1 MKFAVITWLV
11 QMLKNKAANIFLA
24 WIILSMIYLA
34 VVTLTGVL
42 ISNSSSKEWLESVD
56 NVVTVQ
62 VSDPNA
68 KSEVDDDSTRL
79 ETIVKKLRITAGINK
94 IKILDEE
101 QTLGLLNNWLSQD
114 ILNDINLPALI
125 EVKLSNSINKEQISQ
140 KIRSLTTGV
149 SIDDH
154 SRWKQKLMLLI
165 DTIENIGW
173 MIFILVLIVCSTSI
187 IFAIAMTIT
196 NNSEVINL
204 IDLMGGGSSFI
215 ARVFQKQVLLVMGPS
230 ALIGSFA
237 AALTLFIL
245 NDYLGTLL
253 QGILPGSISSLGA
266 KLDFWEW
273 SLIASTPLVYIF
285 LSLIIVRVSVVAFLS
300 KLK

>member
-1 MKFAVITWLV
+1 
-11 QMLKNKAANIFLA
+11 MLKNKAANIFLA

-114 ILNDINLPALI
+114 ILNDINLPSLI
-125 EVKLSNSINKEQISQ
+125 EVKSIKPINKEQISQ
-140 KIRSLTTGV
+140 KIGSLIPGV

-154 SRWKQKLMLLI
+154 SRWKQKLMFMI
-165 DTIENIGW
+165 DTIENLGW
-173 MIFILVLIVCSTSI
+173 IIFILVVIVCLASI
-187 IFAIAMTIT
+187 IFAIAMTIA

-215 ARVFQKQVLLVMGPS
+215 AEIFQKQILLVIGPA
-230 ALIGSFA
+230 ALIGSFIA
-237 AALTLFIL
+237 IVTLFIL
-245 NDYLGTLL
+245 NDYLATLL
-253 QGILPGSISSLGA
+253 SDFLPGSISSLGE
-266 KLDFWEW
+266 KLNFWEW
-273 SLIASTPLVYIF
+273 SFIASTPLVFIF
-285 LSLIIVRVSVVAFLS
+285 LSLITVRVSVLILLG

>member
-1 MKFAVITWLV
+1 
-11 QMLKNKAANIFLA
+11 MLKNKAANIFLA

-94 IKILDEE
+94 IKIFDEE

-114 ILNDINLPALI
+114 ILNDINLPSLI
-125 EVKLSNSINKEQISQ
+125 EVKSIKPINKEQISQ
-140 KIRSLTTGV
+140 KIGSLIPGV

-154 SRWKQKLMLLI
+154 SRWKQKLMFLI
-165 DTIENIGW
+165 DTIENLGW
-173 MIFILVLIVCSTSI
+173 IIYVLILIVCLASI
-187 IFAIAMTIT
+187 IFAITMTIA

-215 ARVFQKQVLLVMGPS
+215 AKIFQKQILLVIGPA
-230 ALIGSFA
+230 ALIGSFI
-237 AALTLFIL
+237 ALVTLFIL
-245 NDYLGTLL
+245 NDYLVTLL
-253 QGILPGSISSLGA
+253 SDFLPGSISSLGE
-266 KLDFWEW
+266 KLNFWEW
-273 SLIASTPLVYIF
+273 SFIASTPLVFIF
-285 LSLIIVRVSVVAFLS
+285 LSLITVRVSVLVLLG
-300 KLK
+300 KPK

>member
-1 MKFAVITWLV
+1 
-11 QMLKNKAANIFLA
+11 MLKNKAANIFLA

-68 KSEVDDDSTRL
+68 KSEIDDDSTRL
-79 ETIVKKLRITAGINK
+79 ETVVKKLRITAGINK

-114 ILNDINLPALI
+114 ILNDINLPSLI
-125 EVKLSNSINKEQISQ
+125 EVKLIKTINKEQISQ
-140 KIRSLTTGV
+140 KIGSLIPGV

-154 SRWKQKLMLLI
+154 SRWKQKLMFLI
-165 DTIENIGW
+165 DTIENLGW
-173 MIFILVLIVCSTSI
+173 IIFILILIVCLASI
-187 IFAIAMTIT
+187 IFAITMTIA
-196 NNSEVINL
+196 NNSDVINL

-215 ARVFQKQVLLVMGPS
+215 AEIFQKQILLVIGPA
-230 ALIGSFA
+230 ALIGSFIA
-237 AALTLFIL
+237 IVTLFIL
-245 NDYLGTLL
+245 NDYLATLL
-253 QGILPGSISSLGA
+253 SDFLPGSISNLGE
-266 KLDFWEW
+266 KLNFWEW
-273 SLIASTPLVYIF
+273 SFIASTPLVFIF
-285 LSLIIVRVSVVAFLS
+285 LSLITVRVSVLVLLG

>member
-1 MKFAVITWLV
+1 
-11 QMLKNKAANIFLA
+11 MLKNKAANIFLA

-94 IKILDEE
+94 IKIFDEE

-114 ILNDINLPALI
+114 ILNDINLPSLI
-125 EVKLSNSINKEQISQ
+125 EVKSIKPINKEQISQ
-140 KIRSLTTGV
+140 KIGSLIPGV

-154 SRWKQKLMLLI
+154 SRWKQKLMFLI
-165 DTIENIGW
+165 DTIENLGW
-173 MIFILVLIVCSTSI
+173 IIFILILIVCLASI
-187 IFAIAMTIT
+187 IFAITMTIA

-215 ARVFQKQVLLVMGPS
+215 AEIFQKQILLVIGPA
-230 ALIGSFA
+230 ALIGSFIA
-237 AALTLFIL
+237 IVTLFIL
-245 NDYLGTLL
+245 NDYLATLL
-253 QGILPGSISSLGA
+253 SDFLPGSISSLGE
-266 KLDFWEW
+266 KLNFWEW
-273 SLIASTPLVYIF
+273 SFIASTPLVFIF
-285 LSLIIVRVSVVAFLS
+285 LSLITVRVSVLVLLG
-300 KLK
+300 KPK

>member
-1 MKFAVITWLV
+1 
-11 QMLKNKAANIFLA
+11 MLKNRAANIFLA

-34 VVTLTGVL
+34 VVTLTAVL
-42 ISNSSSKEWLESVD
+42 ISNSSSKEWLEAVD
-56 NVVTVQ
+56 NVITVQ
-62 VSDPNA
+62 VSDPNS
-68 KSEVDDDSTRL
+68 KSKADNSTTRL
-79 ETIVKKLRITAGINK
+79 EAIVKKLRITAGINK
-94 IKILDEE
+94 IEIFDEE
-101 QTLGLLNNWLSQD
+101 KTSGLLSNWLSQD

-125 EVKLSNSINKEQISQ
+125 EVKLSNPINKEQISQ
-140 KIRSLTTGV
+140 KIRSLTPGV
-149 SIDDH
+149 SVDDH

-165 DTIENIGW
+165 NTIENIGW
-173 MIFILVLIVCSTSI
+173 IIFILVLIVCSTSI
-187 IFAIAMTIT
+187 TFAIAMTIT
-196 NNSEVINL
+196 NNSEVIDL

-215 ARVFQKQVLLVMGPS
+215 ARVFQKQVLFVMGPS

-253 QGILPGSISSLGA
+253 QGILPVSISNLGA

-273 SLIASTPLVYIF
+273 SLIASTPLVFIF

>member
-1 MKFAVITWLV
+1 
-11 QMLKNKAANIFLA
+11 MLKNKAANIFLA

-68 KSEVDDDSTRL
+68 KSEVDVASTRL

-94 IKILDEE
+94 IEIFDEE
-101 QTLGLLNNWLSQD
+101 QTLGLLNSWLSQD
-114 ILNDINLPALI
+114 ILNDINLPTLI
-125 EVKLSNSINKEQISQ
+125 EVKLNKPINKEQISQ
-140 KIRSLTTGV
+140 TIGSLIPGV

-154 SRWKQKLMLLI
+154 SRWKQKLMSLI
-165 DTIENIGW
+165 DIIENLGW
-173 MIFILVLIVCSTSI
+173 IIFILILIVCLASI
-187 IFAIAMTIT
+187 IFAIAMNIA
-196 NNSEVINL
+196 NNGEVINL

-215 ARVFQKQVLLVMGPS
+215 AEIFQKQILLVIGPS
-230 ALIGSFA
+230 ALIGSLIA
-237 AALTLFIL
+237 IVTLFIL
-245 NDYLGTLL
+245 NDYLVTTLPD
-253 QGILPGSISSLGA
+253 IFPGSISSLGEV
-266 KLDFWEW
+266 LNFWEW
-273 SLIASTPLVYIF
+273 SLIASTPLVFIF
-285 LSLIIVRVSVVAFLS
+285 LSLITVWVSVVVLLG

>member
-1 MKFAVITWLV
+1 
-11 QMLKNKAANIFLA
+11 MLKNKAANIFLA

-68 KSEVDDDSTRL
+68 KSEVDVASTRL

-94 IKILDEE
+94 IEIFDEE
-101 QTLGLLNNWLSQD
+101 ETLGLLNSWLSQD
-114 ILNDINLPALI
+114 ILNDINLPTLI
-125 EVKLSNSINKEQISQ
+125 EVKLSKPINKEQISQ
-140 KIRSLTTGV
+140 TIGSLIPGV

-154 SRWKQKLMLLI
+154 SRWKQKLMFLI
-165 DTIENIGW
+165 DIIENLGW
-173 MIFILVLIVCSTSI
+173 IIFILILIVCLASI
-187 IFAIAMTIT
+187 IFAIAMNIA
-196 NNSEVINL
+196 NNGEVINL

-215 ARVFQKQVLLVMGPS
+215 AEIFQKQILLVIGPS
-230 ALIGSFA
+230 ALIGSLIA
-237 AALTLFIL
+237 IVTLFIL
-245 NDYLGTLL
+245 NDYLVTTLPD
-253 QGILPGSISSLGA
+253 IFPGSISSLGEV
-266 KLDFWEW
+266 LNFWEW
-273 SLIASTPLVYIF
+273 SLIASTPLVFIF
-285 LSLIIVRVSVVAFLS
+285 LSLITVWVSVVVLLG

>member
-1 MKFAVITWLV
+1 
-11 QMLKNKAANIFLA
+11 MLKNRAANIFLA

-34 VVTLTGVL
+34 VVTLTAVL
-42 ISNSSSKEWLESVD
+42 ISNSSSKEWLEAVD
-56 NVVTVQ
+56 NVITVQ
-62 VSDPNA
+62 VSDPNS
-68 KSEVDDDSTRL
+68 KSKADNSTTRL
-79 ETIVKKLRITAGINK
+79 EAIVKKLRITAGINK
-94 IKILDEE
+94 IEIFDEE
-101 QTLGLLNNWLSQD
+101 KTSGLLSNWLSQD
-114 ILNDINLPALI
+114 ILNDIDLPALI
-125 EVKLSNSINKEQISQ
+125 EVKLSNPINKEQISQ

-165 DTIENIGW
+165 NTIENIGW
-173 MIFILVLIVCSTSI
+173 IIFILVLIVCSTSI

-196 NNSEVINL
+196 NNSEVIDL

-215 ARVFQKQVLLVMGPS
+215 ARVFQKQVLFVMGPS

-253 QGILPGSISSLGA
+253 QGILPVSISNLGA

-273 SLIASTPLVYIF
+273 SLIASTPLVFIF

>member
-1 MKFAVITWLV
+1 
-11 QMLKNKAANIFLA
+11 MLKNKAANIFLA

-68 KSEVDDDSTRL
+68 KSEPDDGSTRL
-79 ETIVKKLRITAGINK
+79 EAIVKKLRITAGINK
-94 IKILDEE
+94 IEILNEE
-101 QTLGLLNNWLSQD
+101 QTLGLLNNWLSQA

-125 EVKLSNSINKEQISQ
+125 EVKSSKPINKEQISK
-140 KIRSLTTGV
+140 KIGSLIPGV

-154 SRWKQKLMLLI
+154 SRWKQKLMFLI
-165 DTIENIGW
+165 DTIENLGW
-173 MIFILVLIVCSTSI
+173 IIFILVLIVCLTSI
-187 IFAIAMTIT
+187 IFAIAMTIA

-204 IDLMGGGSSFI
+204 IGLMGGGSKFIAEIFQKQILLVIGPSAFIGSFI
-215 ARVFQKQVLLVMGPS
+215 AIVS
-230 ALIGSFA
+230 
-237 AALTLFIL
+237 LFIL
-245 NDYLGTLL
+245 NDHLATLL
-253 QGILPGSISSLGA
+253 PDILPGSISSLGE
-266 KLDFWEW
+266 KLNFWEW
-273 SLIASTPLVYIF
+273 SLIASTPLVFIF
-285 LSLIIVRVSVVAFLS
+285 LSVITVRVSVAVLLV

>member
-1 MKFAVITWLV
+1 
-11 QMLKNKAANIFLA
+11 MLKNKAANIFLA

-94 IKILDEE
+94 IKIFDEE

-114 ILNDINLPALI
+114 ILNDINLPSLI
-125 EVKLSNSINKEQISQ
+125 EVKSIKPINKEQISQ
-140 KIRSLTTGV
+140 KIGSLIPGV

-154 SRWKQKLMLLI
+154 SRWKQKLMFLI
-165 DTIENIGW
+165 DTIENLGW
-173 MIFILVLIVCSTSI
+173 IIFILILIVCLASI
-187 IFAIAMTIT
+187 IFAITMTIA

-215 ARVFQKQVLLVMGPS
+215 AEIFQKQILLVIGPA
-230 ALIGSFA
+230 ALIGSFIA
-237 AALTLFIL
+237 IVTLFIL
-245 NDYLGTLL
+245 NDYLATLL
-253 QGILPGSISSLGA
+253 SEFLPGSISSLGE
-266 KLDFWEW
+266 KLNFWEW
-273 SLIASTPLVYIF
+273 SFIASTPLIFIF
-285 LSLIIVRVSVVAFLS
+285 LSLITVRVSVLVLLG

>member
-1 MKFAVITWLV
+1 
-11 QMLKNKAANIFLA
+11 MLKNKAANIFLA

-94 IKILDEE
+94 IKIFDEE

-114 ILNDINLPALI
+114 ILNDINLPSLI
-125 EVKLSNSINKEQISQ
+125 EVKSIKPINKEQISQ
-140 KIRSLTTGV
+140 KIGSLIPGV

-154 SRWKQKLMLLI
+154 SRWKQKLMFLI
-165 DTIENIGW
+165 DTIENLGW
-173 MIFILVLIVCSTSI
+173 IIYILILIVCLASI
-187 IFAIAMTIT
+187 IFAITMTIA

-215 ARVFQKQVLLVMGPS
+215 AEIFQKQILLVIGPA
-230 ALIGSFA
+230 ALIGSFI
-237 AALTLFIL
+237 ALVTLFIL
-245 NDYLGTLL
+245 NDYLATLL
-253 QGILPGSISSLGA
+253 SDFLPGSISSLGE
-266 KLDFWEW
+266 KLNFWEW
-273 SLIASTPLVYIF
+273 SFIASTPLVFIF
-285 LSLIIVRVSVVAFLS
+285 LSLITVRVSVLVLLG
-300 KLK
+300 KPK

>member
-1 MKFAVITWLV
+1 
-11 QMLKNKAANIFLA
+11 MLKNKAANIFLA

-42 ISNSSSKEWLESVD
+42 ISNSSSKEWFESVD

-68 KSEVDDDSTRL
+68 KSEVDDASTRL

-94 IKILDEE
+94 IEIFDEE
-101 QTLGLLNNWLSQD
+101 QTLGLLNSWLSQD
-114 ILNDINLPALI
+114 ILNDINLPTLI
-125 EVKLSNSINKEQISQ
+125 EVKLSKSINKEQISQ
-140 KIRSLTTGV
+140 TIGSLIPGV

-165 DTIENIGW
+165 DIIENLGW
-173 MIFILVLIVCSTSI
+173 IIFILILIVCLASI
-187 IFAIAMTIT
+187 IFAIAT
-196 NNSEVINL
+196 NIANNAEVINL

-215 ARVFQKQVLLVMGPS
+215 AEIFQKQILLVIGPS
-230 ALIGSFA
+230 ALIGSLIA
-237 AALTLFIL
+237 IVTLFIL
-245 NDYLGTLL
+245 NDYLATTLPE
-253 QGILPGSISSLGA
+253 IFPGSISSLGEV
-266 KLDFWEW
+266 LNFWEW
-273 SLIASTPLVYIF
+273 SLIASTPLVLIF
-285 LSLIIVRVSVVAFLS
+285 LSSITVWVSVMVLLG

>member
-1 MKFAVITWLV
+1 
-11 QMLKNKAANIFLA
+11 MLKNKAANIFLA

-114 ILNDINLPALI
+114 ILNDINLPSLI
-125 EVKLSNSINKEQISQ
+125 EVKSIKPINKEQISQ
-140 KIRSLTTGV
+140 KIGSLIPGV

-154 SRWKQKLMLLI
+154 SRWKQKLMFLI
-165 DTIENIGW
+165 DTIENLGW
-173 MIFILVLIVCSTSI
+173 IIYILILIVCLASI
-187 IFAIAMTIT
+187 IFAITMTIA

-215 ARVFQKQVLLVMGPS
+215 AEIFQKQILLVIGPA
-230 ALIGSFA
+230 ALIGSFI
-237 AALTLFIL
+237 ALVTLFIL
-245 NDYLGTLL
+245 NDYLATLL
-253 QGILPGSISSLGA
+253 SDFLPGSISSLGE
-266 KLDFWEW
+266 KLNFWEW
-273 SLIASTPLVYIF
+273 SFIASTPLVFIF
-285 LSLIIVRVSVVAFLS
+285 LSLITVRVSVLVLLG
-300 KLK
+300 KPK

>member
-1 MKFAVITWLV
+1 
-11 QMLKNKAANIFLA
+11 MLKNKAANIFLA

-114 ILNDINLPALI
+114 ILNDINLPSLI
-125 EVKLSNSINKEQISQ
+125 EVKLIKPINKEQISQ
-140 KIRSLTTGV
+140 KIGSLIPGV

-154 SRWKQKLMLLI
+154 SRWKQKLMFLI
-165 DTIENIGW
+165 DTIENLGW
-173 MIFILVLIVCSTSI
+173 IIFILILIVCLASI
-187 IFAIAMTIT
+187 IFAITMTIA

-215 ARVFQKQVLLVMGPS
+215 AEIFQKQILLVIGPA
-230 ALIGSFA
+230 ALIGSFIA
-237 AALTLFIL
+237 IVTLFIL
-245 NDYLGTLL
+245 NDYLATLL
-253 QGILPGSISSLGA
+253 SDFLPGSISSLGE
-266 KLDFWEW
+266 KLNFWEW
-273 SLIASTPLVYIF
+273 SFIASTPLVFIF
-285 LSLIIVRVSVVAFLS
+285 LSLITVRVSVLALLE

>member
-1 MKFAVITWLV
+1 
-11 QMLKNKAANIFLA
+11 MLKNKAANIFLA

-94 IKILDEE
+94 IKIFDEE

-114 ILNDINLPALI
+114 ILNDINLPSLV
-125 EVKLSNSINKEQISQ
+125 EVKLIKPINKEQISQ
-140 KIRSLTTGV
+140 KIGSLIPGV

-154 SRWKQKLMLLI
+154 SRWKQKLMFLI
-165 DTIENIGW
+165 DTIENLGW
-173 MIFILVLIVCSTSI
+173 IIYILILIVCLASI
-187 IFAIAMTIT
+187 IFAITMTIA

-215 ARVFQKQVLLVMGPS
+215 AEIFQKQILLVIGPA
-230 ALIGSFA
+230 ALIGSFIA
-237 AALTLFIL
+237 VVTLFIL
-245 NDYLGTLL
+245 NDYLATLL
-253 QGILPGSISSLGA
+253 SDFLPGSISSLGE
-266 KLDFWEW
+266 KLNFWEW
-273 SLIASTPLVYIF
+273 SFIASTPLVFIF
-285 LSLIIVRVSVVAFLS
+285 LSLITVRVSVLVLLG
-300 KLK
+300 KPK

>member
-1 MKFAVITWLV
+1 
-11 QMLKNKAANIFLA
+11 MLKNKAANIFLA

-114 ILNDINLPALI
+114 ILNDINLTSLI
-125 EVKLSNSINKEQISQ
+125 EVKLIKPINKEQISQ
-140 KIRSLTTGV
+140 QIGSLIPGV

-154 SRWKQKLMLLI
+154 SRWKQKLMFLI
-165 DTIENIGW
+165 DTIENLGW
-173 MIFILVLIVCSTSI
+173 IIYILILIVCLASI
-187 IFAIAMTIT
+187 IFAITMTIA

-215 ARVFQKQVLLVMGPS
+215 AEIFQKQILLVIGPA
-230 ALIGSFA
+230 ALIGSFI
-237 AALTLFIL
+237 ALVTLFIL
-245 NDYLGTLL
+245 NDYLATLL
-253 QGILPGSISSLGA
+253 SDFLPGSISSLGD
-266 KLDFWEW
+266 KLNFWEW
-273 SLIASTPLVYIF
+273 SFIASTPLVFIF
-285 LSLIIVRVSVVAFLS
+285 LSLITVRVSVLVLLG
-300 KLK
+300 KPK

>member
-1 MKFAVITWLV
+1 
-11 QMLKNKAANIFLA
+11 MLKNKAANIFLA

-94 IKILDEE
+94 IKIFDEE

-114 ILNDINLPALI
+114 ILNDINLPSLI
-125 EVKLSNSINKEQISQ
+125 EVKSIKPINKEQISQ
-140 KIRSLTTGV
+140 KIGSLIPGV

-154 SRWKQKLMLLI
+154 SRWKQKLMFLI
-165 DTIENIGW
+165 DTIENLGW
-173 MIFILVLIVCSTSI
+173 IIFILVVIVCLASI
-187 IFAIAMTIT
+187 IFAITMTIA

-215 ARVFQKQVLLVMGPS
+215 AEIFQKQILLVIGPA
-230 ALIGSFA
+230 ALIGSII
-237 AALTLFIL
+237 ALVTLFIL
-245 NDYLGTLL
+245 NDYLATLL
-253 QGILPGSISSLGA
+253 SDFLPGSISSLGE
-266 KLDFWEW
+266 KLNFWEW
-273 SLIASTPLVYIF
+273 SFIASTPLVFIF
-285 LSLIIVRVSVVAFLS
+285 LSLITVRVSVLVLLG
-300 KLK
+300 KPK

>member
-1 MKFAVITWLV
+1 
-11 QMLKNKAANIFLA
+11 MLKNKAANIFLA

-68 KSEVDDDSTRL
+68 KSEIDDDSTRL

-114 ILNDINLPALI
+114 ILNDINLPSLI
-125 EVKLSNSINKEQISQ
+125 EVKLIKTINKEQISQ
-140 KIRSLTTGV
+140 KIGSLIPGV

-154 SRWKQKLMLLI
+154 SRWKQKLMFLI
-165 DTIENIGW
+165 DTIENLGW
-173 MIFILVLIVCSTSI
+173 IIFILILIVCLASI
-187 IFAIAMTIT
+187 IFAITMTIA
-196 NNSEVINL
+196 NNSDVINL

-215 ARVFQKQVLLVMGPS
+215 AEIFQKQILLVIGPA
-230 ALIGSFA
+230 ALIGSFI
-237 AALTLFIL
+237 ALVTLFIL
-245 NDYLGTLL
+245 NDYLATLL
-253 QGILPGSISSLGA
+253 SDFLPGSISSLGE
-266 KLDFWEW
+266 KLNFWEW
-273 SLIASTPLVYIF
+273 SFIASTPLVFIF
-285 LSLIIVRVSVVAFLS
+285 LSLITVRVSVLVLLG

>member
-1 MKFAVITWLV
+1 
-11 QMLKNKAANIFLA
+11 MLKNKAANIFLA

-68 KSEVDDDSTRL
+68 KSEVDVASTRL

-94 IKILDEE
+94 IEIFDEE
-101 QTLGLLNNWLSQD
+101 QTLGLLNSWLSQD
-114 ILNDINLPALI
+114 ILNDINLPTLI
-125 EVKLSNSINKEQISQ
+125 EVKLSKPINKEQISQ
-140 KIRSLTTGV
+140 KIGSLIPGV

-154 SRWKQKLMLLI
+154 SRWKQKLMFLI
-165 DTIENIGW
+165 DIIENLGW
-173 MIFILVLIVCSTSI
+173 IIFILILIVCLASI
-187 IFAIAMTIT
+187 IFAIAMNIA
-196 NNSEVINL
+196 NNGEVINL

-215 ARVFQKQVLLVMGPS
+215 AEIFQKQILLVIGPS
-230 ALIGSFA
+230 ALIGSLIA
-237 AALTLFIL
+237 IVTLFIL
-245 NDYLGTLL
+245 NDYLATTLPD
-253 QGILPGSISSLGA
+253 IFPGSISSLGEV
-266 KLDFWEW
+266 LNFWEW
-273 SLIASTPLVYIF
+273 SLIASTPLVFIF
-285 LSLIIVRVSVVAFLS
+285 LSLITVWVSVVVLLG

>member
-1 MKFAVITWLV
+1 
-11 QMLKNKAANIFLA
+11 MLKNKAANIFLA

-94 IKILDEE
+94 IKIFDEE

-114 ILNDINLPALI
+114 ILNDINLPSLI
-125 EVKLSNSINKEQISQ
+125 EVKLIKPINKEQISK
-140 KIRSLTTGV
+140 KIGSLIPGV

-154 SRWKQKLMLLI
+154 SRWKQKLMFLI
-165 DTIENIGW
+165 DTIENLGW
-173 MIFILVLIVCSTSI
+173 IIYVLILIVCLASI
-187 IFAIAMTIT
+187 IFAITMTIA

-215 ARVFQKQVLLVMGPS
+215 AKIFQKQILLVIGPA
-230 ALIGSFA
+230 ALIGSFI
-237 AALTLFIL
+237 ALVTLFIL
-245 NDYLGTLL
+245 NDYLATLL
-253 QGILPGSISSLGA
+253 SDFLPGSISSLGE
-266 KLDFWEW
+266 KLNFWEW
-273 SLIASTPLVYIF
+273 SFIASTPLVFIF
-285 LSLIIVRVSVVAFLS
+285 LSLITVRVSVLVLLG
-300 KLK
+300 KPK

>member
-1 MKFAVITWLV
+1 
-11 QMLKNKAANIFLA
+11 MLKNKAANIFLA

-34 VVTLTGVL
+34 VVTLTAVL
-42 ISNSSSKEWLESVD
+42 ISNSSSKEWLEAVD
-56 NVVTVQ
+56 NVITVQ
-62 VSDPNA
+62 VSDPNS
-68 KSEVDDDSTRL
+68 KSKADNSTTRL
-79 ETIVKKLRITAGINK
+79 EAIVKKLRITAGINK
-94 IKILDEE
+94 IEIFDEE
-101 QTLGLLNNWLSQD
+101 KTSGLLSNWLSKD
-114 ILNDINLPALI
+114 ILNDIDLPALI
-125 EVKLSNSINKEQISQ
+125 EVKLSNPINKEQISQ
-140 KIRSLTTGV
+140 KIRSLTPGV

-165 DTIENIGW
+165 GTIENIGW
-173 MIFILVLIVCSTSI
+173 IIFILVLIVCSTSI

-273 SLIASTPLVYIF
+273 SLIASTPLVFIF

>member
-1 MKFAVITWLV
+1 
-11 QMLKNKAANIFLA
+11 MLKNKAANIFLA

-34 VVTLTGVL
+34 VVTLTAVL
-42 ISNSSSKEWLESVD
+42 ISNSSSKEWLEAVD
-56 NVVTVQ
+56 NVITVQ
-62 VSDPNA
+62 VSDPNS
-68 KSEVDDDSTRL
+68 KSKADNSTTRL
-79 ETIVKKLRITAGINK
+79 EAIVKKLRITAGIDK
-94 IKILDEE
+94 IEIFDEE
-101 QTLGLLNNWLSQD
+101 KTSGLLSNWLSQD

-125 EVKLSNSINKEQISQ
+125 EVKLSNPINKEQISQ

-154 SRWKQKLMLLI
+154 SRWKQKLMSLI
-165 DTIENIGW
+165 GTIENIGW
-173 MIFILVLIVCSTSI
+173 IIFILVLIVCSTSI

-230 ALIGSFA
+230 ALIGSFTA
-237 AALTLFIL
+237 IVTLIIL
-245 NDYLGTLL
+245 NDYLAAHLP
-253 QGILPGSISSLGA
+253 GILPGPISNLGE

-273 SLIASTPLVYIF
+273 SLIASAPLVFTF
-285 LSLIIVRVSVVAFLS
+285 LSLIIVRVSVVVLLG

>member
-1 MKFAVITWLV
+1 
-11 QMLKNKAANIFLA
+11 MLKNRAANIFLA

-34 VVTLTGVL
+34 VVTLTAVL
-42 ISNSSSKEWLESVD
+42 ISNSSSKEWLEAVD
-56 NVVTVQ
+56 NVITVQ
-62 VSDPNA
+62 VSDPNS
-68 KSEVDDDSTRL
+68 KSKADNSTTRL
-79 ETIVKKLRITAGINK
+79 EAIVKKLRITAGINK
-94 IKILDEE
+94 IEIFDEE
-101 QTLGLLNNWLSQD
+101 KTSGLLSNWLSQD

-125 EVKLSNSINKEQISQ
+125 EVKLSNPINKEQISQ
-140 KIRSLTTGV
+140 KIRSLTPGV
-149 SIDDH
+149 SVDDH

-165 DTIENIGW
+165 NTIENIGW
-173 MIFILVLIVCSTSI
+173 IIFILVLIVCSTSI
-187 IFAIAMTIT
+187 TFAIAMTIT

-204 IDLMGGGSSFI
+204 IDLIGGGSSFI
-215 ARVFQKQVLLVMGPS
+215 ARVFQKQVLFVMGPS

-253 QGILPGSISSLGA
+253 QGILPVSISNLGA

-273 SLIASTPLVYIF
+273 SLIASTPLVFIF

>member
-1 MKFAVITWLV
+1 
-11 QMLKNKAANIFLA
+11 MLKNKAANIFLA

-68 KSEVDDDSTRL
+68 KSEVDVASTRL

-94 IKILDEE
+94 IEIFDEE
-101 QTLGLLNNWLSQD
+101 QTLGLLNSWLSQD
-114 ILNDINLPALI
+114 ILNDINLPTLI
-125 EVKLSNSINKEQISQ
+125 EVKLNKPINKEQISQ
-140 KIRSLTTGV
+140 TIGSLIPGV

-154 SRWKQKLMLLI
+154 SRWKQKLMFLI
-165 DTIENIGW
+165 DIIENLGW
-173 MIFILVLIVCSTSI
+173 IIFILILIVCLASI
-187 IFAIAMTIT
+187 IFAIAMNIA
-196 NNSEVINL
+196 NNGEVINL

-215 ARVFQKQVLLVMGPS
+215 AEIFQKQILLVIGPS
-230 ALIGSFA
+230 ALIGSLIA
-237 AALTLFIL
+237 IVTLFIL
-245 NDYLGTLL
+245 NDYLVTTLPD
-253 QGILPGSISSLGA
+253 IFPGSISSLGEA
-266 KLDFWEW
+266 LNFWEW
-273 SLIASTPLVYIF
+273 SLIASTPLVFIF
-285 LSLIIVRVSVVAFLS
+285 LSLITVWVSVVVLLG

>member
-1 MKFAVITWLV
+1 
-11 QMLKNKAANIFLA
+11 MLKNKAANIFLA

-68 KSEVDDDSTRL
+68 KSEIDDDSTRL
-79 ETIVKKLRITAGINK
+79 ETVVKKLRITAGINK

-114 ILNDINLPALI
+114 ILNDINLPSLI
-125 EVKLSNSINKEQISQ
+125 EVKLIKTINKEQISQ
-140 KIRSLTTGV
+140 KIGSLIPGV

-154 SRWKQKLMLLI
+154 SRWKQKLMFLI
-165 DTIENIGW
+165 DTIENLGW
-173 MIFILVLIVCSTSI
+173 IIFILILIVCLASI
-187 IFAIAMTIT
+187 IFAITMTIA
-196 NNSEVINL
+196 NNSDVINL

-215 ARVFQKQVLLVMGPS
+215 AEIFQKQILLVIGPA
-230 ALIGSFA
+230 ALIGSFI
-237 AALTLFIL
+237 ALVTLFIL
-245 NDYLGTLL
+245 NDYLATLL
-253 QGILPGSISSLGA
+253 SDFLPGSISSLGE
-266 KLDFWEW
+266 KLNFWEW
-273 SLIASTPLVYIF
+273 SFIASTPLVFIF
-285 LSLIIVRVSVVAFLS
+285 LSLITVRVSVLVLLG

>member
-1 MKFAVITWLV
+1 
-11 QMLKNKAANIFLA
+11 MLKNKAANIFLA

-68 KSEVDDDSTRL
+68 KSEVDVASTRL

-94 IKILDEE
+94 IEIFDEE
-101 QTLGLLNNWLSQD
+101 QTLGLLNSWLSQD
-114 ILNDINLPALI
+114 ILNDINLPTLI
-125 EVKLSNSINKEQISQ
+125 EVKLSKPINKEQISQ
-140 KIRSLTTGV
+140 TIGSLIPGV

-154 SRWKQKLMLLI
+154 SRWKQKLMFLI
-165 DTIENIGW
+165 DIIENLGW
-173 MIFILVLIVCSTSI
+173 IIFILILIVCLASI
-187 IFAIAMTIT
+187 IFAIAMNIA
-196 NNSEVINL
+196 NNGEVINL

-215 ARVFQKQVLLVMGPS
+215 AEIFQKQILLVIGPS
-230 ALIGSFA
+230 ALIGSLIA
-237 AALTLFIL
+237 IVTLFIL
-245 NDYLGTLL
+245 NDYLATTLPD
-253 QGILPGSISSLGA
+253 IFPGSISSLGEV
-266 KLDFWEW
+266 LNFWEW
-273 SLIASTPLVYIF
+273 SLIASTPLVFIF
-285 LSLIIVRVSVVAFLS
+285 LSLITVWVSVVVLLG

>member
-1 MKFAVITWLV
+1 
-11 QMLKNKAANIFLA
+11 MLKNKAANIFLA

-94 IKILDEE
+94 IKIFDEE

-114 ILNDINLPALI
+114 ILNDINLPSLI
-125 EVKLSNSINKEQISQ
+125 EVKSIKPINKEQISQ
-140 KIRSLTTGV
+140 KIGSLIPGV

-154 SRWKQKLMLLI
+154 SRWKQKLMFLI
-165 DTIENIGW
+165 DTIENLGW
-173 MIFILVLIVCSTSI
+173 IIYILILIVCLASI
-187 IFAIAMTIT
+187 IFAITMTIA

-215 ARVFQKQVLLVMGPS
+215 AEIFQKQILLVIGPA
-230 ALIGSFA
+230 ALIGSFIA
-237 AALTLFIL
+237 IVTLFIL
-245 NDYLGTLL
+245 NDYLATLL
-253 QGILPGSISSLGA
+253 SDFLPGSISSLGE
-266 KLDFWEW
+266 KLNFWEW
-273 SLIASTPLVYIF
+273 SFIASTPLVFIF
-285 LSLIIVRVSVVAFLS
+285 LSLITVRVSVLVLLG
-300 KLK
+300 KPK